1 MKEEIVTVEKEKI
14 KPVPACFKQGKEEAE
29 EQEAPHFRVRDKRF
43 WVDKEEGEG
52 AAQSEEKL
60 PTYVE
65 QLKNQAEESERKLK
79 EYIAAYKQKMAEN
92 DDFRKRLEANY
103 QKRAEVSNAEFILNL
118 LPVIDNFNRAVFA
131 AENSRDFESLFHGI
145 KMIQGVFL
153 NQLKSCGVEK
163 IDTCGKAFN
172 PVDEE
177 AVEVVEVDTK
187 DKDNIVIEELECGYK
202 IQERLLRPAKVKVGR
217 YSGK

>member
-1 MKEEIVTVEKEKI
+1 MKEEIAIVEKEKI
-14 KPVPACFKQGKEEAE
+14 KKEEVKE
-29 EQEAPHFRVRDKRF
+29 PKEPQFTVRDKRF
-43 WVDKEEGEG
+43 WVDKEEGRE
-52 AAQSEEKL
+52 AKPEERL

-103 QKRAEVSNAEFILNL
+103 QKRSEVSNAEFILNL

-163 IDTCGKAFN
+163 VDACGKAFN

-177 AVEVVEVDTK
+177 AVEVVEVNTK
-187 DKDNIVIEELECGYK
+187 EKDNIVIEELECGYK
-202 IQERLLRPAKVKVGR
+202 IKERLLRPAKVKVGR
-217 YSGK
+217 YSVKKEL

>member
-14 KPVPACFKQGKEEAE
+14 KKEEVKE
-29 EQEAPHFRVRDKRF
+29 TKEPQFTVRDKRF
-43 WVDKEEGEG
+43 WVDKEEGGE
-52 AAQSEEKL
+52 AKPEERL

-92 DDFRKRLEANY
+92 DDFRKRLEVNY
-103 QKRAEVSNAEFILNL
+103 QKKAEVANGEFILNL

-163 IDTCGKAFN
+163 IDACGKVFN
-172 PVDEE
+172 PENEE

-187 DKDNIVIEELECGYK
+187 EKDNIVIEELECGYK
-202 IQERLLRPAKVKVGR
+202 IKEKLLRPAKVKVGR
-217 YSGK
+217 YTGN

>member
-1 MKEEIVTVEKEKI
+1 MTEEIVTVEKEKI
-14 KPVPACFKQGKEEAE
+14 KKEEVE
-29 EQEAPHFRVRDKRF
+29 EPKEPQFTVRDKRF
-43 WVDKEEGEG
+43 WVEKEEGGE
-52 AAQSEEKL
+52 AKPEERL

-65 QLKNQAEESERKLK
+65 QLKNQADESERKLK

-92 DDFRKRLEANY
+92 DEFRKRLEVNY
-103 QKRAEVSNAEFILNL
+103 QKRAEVANGEFILNL
-118 LPVIDNFNRAVFA
+118 LPVVDNLNRAVFA
-131 AENSRDFESLFHGI
+131 AENSREFDSLFQGI

-163 IDTCGKAFN
+163 IDACGKTFN
-172 PVDEE
+172 PIDEE

-187 DKDNIVIEELECGYK
+187 EKDNIVIEELECGYK
-202 IQERLLRPAKVKVGR
+202 IKEKLLRPAKVKVGR